1 MKRILKQPKII
12 IYENVEKAGNILLDY
27 FGMGGDMY
35 CEDIPDAVTEI
46 LKAFNIPLGKK
57 IEIKVSMGKAHVRGR
72 WRQNKNNIK
81 AELLTDRNGVAR
93 IRIL

>member
-1 MKRILKQPKII
+1 VKRILKQPKII

-57 IEIKVSMGKAHVRGR
+57 IEIEPFE
-72 WRQNKNNIK
+72 NNIQ
-81 AELLTDRNGVAR
+81 AELVTDRNGIVRMR
-93 IRIL
+93 IKI